1 MCLAKLRPKMQ
12 HAFCGAPPFIRSIE
26 FKPMIQEAAS
36 IYLHLV
42 ELVHKSAAWISTQ
55 YYSICICKC
64 IYKYCTSIFSENRE
78 FQAVEAEISY
88 IYIAECSHGHKTI
101 QNPTI
106 LSILDLHQDFK
117 TTVLQL
123 VMTQVQHR
131 EFIGTVTWSNT
142 LISLIL
148 VWEKKRVAFFEKN
161 AATKMVWSSSIVL
174 QNPLLRGGRKRPCLI
189 SFSLLPPKEWVV
201 WLAITHGLRGLVGGI
216 VQPKKW

>member
-123 VMTQVQHR
+123 VMTQVQHLS
-131 EFIGTVTWSNT
+131 GTGIHWNGN
-142 LISLIL
+142 L
-148 VWEKKRVAFFEKN
+148 VQHVDIVDFGVGKKRVAFFEKKCCN
-161 AATKMVWSSSIVL
+161 KNGMIFQHCSPKSAFT
-174 QNPLLRGGRKRPCLI
+174 GG
-189 SFSLLPPKEWVV
+189 
-201 WLAITHGLRGLVGGI
+201 
-216 VQPKKW
+216 